1 MKAVPPLRP
10 EHIHKSRLTTRSI
23 DCDLM
28 AKSFMGFV
36 SISLEIKVS
45 ATATKK
51 KYEMFN
57 Y

>member
-10 EHIHKSRLTTRSI
+10 EHIHESRPTTRSI